1 MRAAV
6 LLVLLAAPGAR
17 AEDARFEVHLNL
29 MGAWGDLD
37 FADVRAFPILGREIT
52 AITSYDLDSA
62 VGFDAGVQVNVVGP
76 LGVRASVSR
85 AVHDG
90 TGLLT
95 AAILPPIPGLPRSVE
110 AEIPGGQISE
120 TAAHLDGVVS
130 GHMGRVRLSAFAGVT
145 FFRLEAQLLDR
156 VDISFPGGSRIPVIG
171 PPSLEVSDSPTGWNV
186 GVGLEVGVSKLV
198 SVGGFVRY
206 SQATAHIRPPL
217 SDPIQMEAGGAHTAL
232 GVRLRF

>member
-1 MRAAV
+1 MRAAA
-6 LLVLLAAPGAR
+6 LLFLLLSPAAL

-52 AITSYDLDSA
+52 AITSYDLNSA

-76 LGVRASVSR
+76 LGFRASVSR

-95 AAILPPIPGLPRSVE
+95 AALVPPIPGLPRSIE
-110 AEIPGGQISE
+110 AEIPGGQIGE
-120 TAAHLDGVVS
+120 TAAHLDGVLS
-130 GHMGRVRLSAFAGVT
+130 GHMGRVRLSAFGGVT
-145 FFRLEAQLLDR
+145 FFRLEARLLDR
-156 VDISFPGGSRIPVIG
+156 LDISFPGGRIPVVG
-171 PPSLEVSDSPTGWNV
+171 APSLEVSDSPIGWNAGIGLDVDVSRLV
-186 GVGLEVGVSKLV
+186 GI
-198 SVGGFVRY
+198 GGFVRY
-206 SQATAHIRPPL
+206 SQATAYIRPPL
-217 SDPIQMEAGGAHTAL
+217 SDPIQIEAGGAHAAL